1 MASNSAAATAL
12 GFPGSASSL
21 YSGASIADQLSQEDE
36 ETRRKRLLAMQQG
49 LGRPGGLGS
58 GYSGAIS
65 PAGSALG
72 LS

>member
-36 ETRRKRLLAMQQG
+36 ETRRKRLLALRQG
-49 LGRPGGLGS
+49 QGRPGGIGDQ
-58 GYSGAIS
+58 YSQALS
-65 PAGSALG
+65 PAGLALR
-72 LS
+72 L